1 MIKKILAFILFLLI
15 ALLIW
20 QYELVGYGLA
30 QAKGQLTIV
39 WKSRPVEEVLADSAV
54 ADSVKQRLLYIQEV
68 RKYAT
73 DSLGILPSDNYT
85 TFFDQQGQASLWVV
99 TACQPFALEPKL
111 WSFPILGSFPYKGF
125 FVEEKAKKEMEA
137 LEAEGWDAKMGT
149 VSGWSTL
156 GWLKDPIL
164 SNMLFRGDGSLAELI
179 IHELTHGT
187 LYVKDSVDFNEN
199 LASFVGEIGAERFLA
214 YYFGPDSPEL
224 EKYKNRGK
232 DTEVITQ
239 YILQSTRQLDSL
251 YRSFP
256 ADMSVEMKKQKK
268 EAAINGFIEGLSTL
282 PLAISSE
289 RIEYLKKNPPN
300 NAFFMSY
307 VRYNGQKVNLEKVFY
322 EQFGGDFQRFFT
334 YYKERYPSSL

>member
-1 MIKKILAFILFLLI
+1 MSKKILYAFLLLLI

-39 WKSRPVEEVLADSAV
+39 WKSRPVEEVLADSTV
-54 ADSVKQRLLYIQEV
+54 ADSVKQRLLYIQDV

-73 DSLGILPSDNYT
+73 DSLGILPSENYT
-85 TFFDQQGQASLWVV
+85 TFFDQQGKPSLWVV
-99 TACQPFALEPKL
+99 TACQPFALEPKQ

-125 FVEEKAKKEMEA
+125 FEEEKAQKEMAA
-137 LEAEGWDAKMGT
+137 LEAEGWDVKMGT

-232 DTEVITQ
+232 DEEVITQ

-268 EAAINGFIEGLSTL
+268 EAAINGFIDGLNTL

-322 EQFGGDFQRFFT
+322 EQFGGDFHRFFS